1 MTKRRQ
7 SRDSSTKS
15 FKTSDGFANLT
26 SRLGYG
32 AENAL
37 SNSHYQ
43 FNLLTRNRL
52 QLEAAYRGSWL
63 VGNIVDCIA
72 EDMTRSKIELRH
84 VGDPSET
91 KEIEREFI
99 RKGIWGDITSGIKWS
114 RLYGGSLLVMMI
126 DGQDVS
132 TPLNFETVGVGAFKG
147 LITYDRWQ
155 LSPSVDDLIGA
166 DEGAEAGLPRFYTV
180 VNYINGQESLTNVK
194 IHYSRVIRFTG
205 IELPYFQSITEM
217 YWGESII
224 ERLFDRLVSFDT
236 ATMGAANLV
245 DRAYL
250 RTVGVDGLRE
260 ILATG
265 GKAEE
270 GLIAMFSYM
279 RQLQNNEGM
288 TLIDKNDQFSTQSYS
303 FSGLSDVILQFG
315 QQLAGASG
323 IPLVRLFGQS
333 PSGMNATGESDMRM
347 YYDTILAKQEAMLR
361 EGIQRILAAT
371 YRSIYG
377 KSIPSETT
385 FEFKSLWQMSDMDKS
400 TISKNITDGINVAY
414 SSGIISQATAMK
426 ELKQSSEITGLYTN
440 ITDEDIEAAID
451 EPPMPSVEAQPA
463 VEELPTNETGGRMT
477 WGDKLKAWLK

>member
-1 MTKRRQ
+1 MKNKRRQ
-7 SRDSSTKS
+7 TRDSNVKS

-99 RKGIWGDITSGIKWS
+99 RKGIWGDITSAIKWS
-114 RLYGGSLLVMMI
+114 RLYGGALLVMMV
-126 DGQDVS
+126 DGQDMS
-132 TPLNFETVGVGAFKG
+132 TPLDLDTITIGAFKG

-155 LSPSVDDLIGA
+155 LTPSLDDLIGA
-166 DEGAEAGLPRFYTV
+166 DEGAEAGLPRFYNV
-180 VNYINGQESLTNVK
+180 VNYIQGQEKLTGVK
-194 IHYSRVIRFTG
+194 IHYSRVIRLTG
-205 IELPYFQSITEM
+205 IELPYFQSVTEM

-224 ERLFDRLVSFDT
+224 ERLFDRLISFDT

-260 ILATG
+260 ILAAG

-270 GLIAMFSYM
+270 GLISMFSYM
-279 RQLQNNEGM
+279 RMLQNNEGM

-333 PSGMNATGESDMRM
+333 PAGMSATGESDMRM
-347 YYDTILAKQEAMLR
+347 YYDTILAKQESMLR
-361 EGIQRILAAT
+361 EGITRILAAVH
-371 YRSIYG
+371 RSLYG
-377 KSIPSETT
+377 KPIPQETT
-385 FEFKSLWQMSDMDKS
+385 FEFKSLWQMSAIDKS
-400 TISKNITDGINVAY
+400 TIGKTITDSVVAAY
-414 SSGIISQATAMK
+414 NDGVIGQATALK

-440 ITDEDIEAAID
+440 ITDEEIEEA
-451 EPPMPSVEAQPA
+451 ENTPPLPSVETTTK
-463 VEELPTNETGGRMT
+463 EELPTNATGDRIS
-477 WGDKLKAWLK
+477 WGDKLKEWLK